1 MNCLAGKTMSQ
12 IVDLLTDTR
21 DDRDGVLTWFIE
33 QQHANGWRDV
43 ALTQTSENAAAIL
56 KLRRLIAER
65 QQARVA
71 KNYPE
76 LAQAPRE
83 ADEAA
88 QRVSGQPDPAP
99 AERPRDGGGA
109 VMRMRSMKP
118 PVVVKG
124 AKRGGQ
130 IWAITDDV
138 VTIRCH
144 AAHSILRDYDVP
156 VSLAPASAWAMQWL

>member
-76 LAQAPRE
+76 LAQACEKLTKLRRASLDSQIRHPLSGRGM
-83 ADEAA
+83 AA
-88 QRVSGQPDPAP
+88 VQ
-99 AERPRDGGGA
+99 
-109 VMRMRSMKP
+109 
-118 PVVVKG
+118 
-124 AKRGGQ
+124 
-130 IWAITDDV
+130 
-138 VTIRCH
+138 
-144 AAHSILRDYDVP
+144 
-156 VSLAPASAWAMQWL
+156 